1 MNVDLMIPV
10 QDAVFAALSAG
21 MPASLATVRQHVP
34 DDFNGSL
41 VVIGRLD
48 ASEDMAKGCQAE
60 IHTVEIATF
69 FHGPA
74 RRGVLEIMAKVRE
87 LLDQQEMPASG
98 AYISECRW
106 LNSTA
111 DLDDDGETYIGLQN
125 FEISVE
131 PEE

>member
-1 MNVDLMIPV
+1 MSVDLMIPV
-10 QDAVFAALSAG
+10 QDALFAALANG
-21 MPASLATVRQHVP
+21 ATGGKASVRQHVP
-34 DDFNGSL
+34 DDFRGDL
-41 VVIGRLD
+41 VVLGRMD
-48 ASEDMAKGCQAE
+48 AAEDTVKGCQAE
-60 IHTVEIATF
+60 IHTIEIAAF

-74 RRGVLEIMAKVRE
+74 RRGVLEIMAAIRAD
-87 LLDQQEMPASG
+87 LDGQALPAIG

-111 DLDDDGETYIGLQN
+111 DLDDDGETYIGLMN